1 MDPRFRTLLAWG
13 WLVGY
18 TALVFHLAVRPLP
31 RLPELF
37 GQFDKSL
44 HALEYALLF
53 WAASAA
59 FLRSPLG
66 AGAAYAALAYAVFVG
81 ALTEILQ
88 ASVPGRSAD
97 AFDCVADFSGAGVAL
112 GVLWCWRH
120 RLPAALFG
128 KPALRKAPPKEV
140 AG

>member
-1 MDPRFRTLLAWG
+1 MAPAAVDPRLRALLAWG
-13 WLVGY
+13 WLVCY

-88 ASVPGRSAD
+88 ASVPGRLRLRALL
-97 AFDCVADFSGAGVAL
+97 AGRPERGAPDSV
-112 GVLWCWRH
+112 WIYRID
-120 RLPAALFG
+120 P
-128 KPALRKAPPKEV
+128 
-140 AG
+140 